1 MSNLSLYQIEA
12 EYQQLAAQLMDDELT
27 PELETALSINKE
39 NLQNKAVNYGFVL
52 KQFDAEVD
60 IINAEIE
67 RLKTLK
73 ERRTKGIDKLKQT
86 LSLAMQLYGIEKIE
100 TPIMKISFRKSES
113 VEVDNVALLNQK
125 FVVQKVT
132 VSPDKAAIKKAIQ
145 SGEEV
150 TGAFIQINQN
160 LQIK

>member
-1 MSNLSLYQIEA
+1 MSGLSLYQIEA

-100 TPIMKISFRKSES
+100 TPIMKISFRQSES

-125 FVVQKVT
+125 FVIQKVT

-145 SGEEV
+145 AGEEV